1 MTTWNSDNIF
11 LNYLSSGKRDP
22 KGRMIGYVVGFNN
35 NSNEFAAWV
44 QNTRQIKGNWIE
56 FGVTQR
62 AKYFASQVQATR
74 WAYNTARERIA
85 KL

>member
-1 MTTWNSDNIF
+1 MAAWNSDNIF

-35 NSNEFAAWV
+35 NNDEFAAWV
-44 QNTRQIKGNWIE
+44 QNTREVKGQWIE

-62 AKYFASQVQATR
+62 SKCFGSQEQATR
-74 WAYNTARERIA
+74 WAYSVAKERIA